1 MNAETLLLKGCKF
14 VLPCAGCKPLVNA
27 SILIS
32 NGVIEYVGDK
42 PPSGGKAGHVIEC
55 GEHSVAMPCMYNA
68 HTHAAM
74 SVLRGYYS
82 DAELHDWLQAMWFVE
97 HRLSGRE
104 AFLGSLV
111 SGVEMLFSGTCG
123 FMDMYFFPDEAAE
136 AARRLGLRARVGPVI
151 MGDVDPYR
159 AVEEARRYARKL
171 LGDPLVGGVINV
183 HSIYAAP
190 LEAVREGHR
199 AAVELGVPFHIH
211 VSETRREVYEAK
223 KRYGVF
229 PVELLGKL
237 GALSENTVLVHA
249 GWIASWELGLVKEK
263 GASLVHCPASN
274 MKLATAGHF
283 PLYEAMESG
292 VNVALG
298 TDGPA
303 SNDSLNMFSEMK
315 IAVLLQRHSYWDT
328 RVKARHVLRAA
339 TTGSAR
345 AMMLPRGA
353 GTLQPGAPGDVV
365 VVNSVTPSAL
375 PLRRDNL
382 EQVLVYSCEKCTP
395 DYVAINGELVL
406 SPGKKP
412 QLLEE
417 AARAAKQLN
426 EFIERIGPGKE
437 PEPPCSP
444 RTACKKN

>member
-1 MNAETLLLKGCKF
+1 MNCEALLLRRCRF
-14 VLPCAGCKPLVNA
+14 VLPCAGCKPLADA
-27 SILIS
+27 SILVS

-42 PPSGGKAGHVIEC
+42 PPSGSKTGCVIEC
-55 GEHSVAMPCMYNA
+55 GGHSVAMPCMYNA
-68 HTHAAM
+68 HTHTAM

-97 HRLSGRE
+97 HHLSGRE

-111 SGVEMLFSGTCG
+111 SSIEMLFSGTCG

-136 AARRLGLRARVGPVI
+136 AARRLGLRARIGPVI
-151 MGDVDPYR
+151 MGDVDPYK
-159 AVEEARRYARKL
+159 AVEEARRYARRL
-171 LGDPLVGGVINV
+171 LGDHLVGGVINV
-183 HSIYAAP
+183 HSIYASP
-190 LEAVREGHR
+190 LEAIEEGHR
-199 AAVELGVPFHIH
+199 AALDLGVPFHIH
-211 VSETRREVYEAK
+211 ISETRREVYEAK

-229 PVELLGKL
+229 PVELLGRL
-237 GALSENTVLVHA
+237 GALSENTVLVHG

-292 VNVALG
+292 INVALG

-353 GTLQPGAPGDVV
+353 GTLQPGAPGDIVV
-365 VVNSVTPSAL
+365 MNSVTPSTM

-395 DYVAINGELVL
+395 DYVVINGEPVL
-406 SPGKKP
+406 SPEKKP

-417 AARAAKQLN
+417 AARAAKQLS

-437 PEPPCSP
+437 PKPPCSP
-444 RTACKKN
+444 RTACK